1 MIKNVAEI
9 MEKVEDIKEKFKEA
23 RDRL

>member
-1 MIKNVAEI
+1 MIKDVAEI
-9 MEKVEDIKEKFKEA
+9 MEKVEDIREKFKEA